1 MANPKKNKT
10 KTFLNK
16 KSKNQEWNP
25 NRKKSEDTK
34 IRKKMPLT
42 QFLQNCAQ
50 ENGQPQ
56 KTF

>member
-25 NRKKSEDTK
+25 NRKKISE
-34 IRKKMPLT
+34 
-42 QFLQNCAQ
+42 
-50 ENGQPQ
+50 E
-56 KTF
+56 